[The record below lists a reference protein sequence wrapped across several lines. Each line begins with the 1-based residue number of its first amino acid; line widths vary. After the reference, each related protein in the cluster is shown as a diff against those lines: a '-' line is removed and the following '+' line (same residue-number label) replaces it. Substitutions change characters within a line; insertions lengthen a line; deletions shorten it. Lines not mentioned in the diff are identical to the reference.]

1 MLLTGGQNVT
11 LKIVGVMMLVLPSG
25 VVLPTITSIGHSSRD
40 PHCNLL
46 KEL

>member
-25 VVLPTITSIGHSSRD
+25 VLPTITSIGHSSRD

>member
-11 LKIVGVMMLVLPSG
+11 LKIVGVMMVLPSG
-25 VVLPTITSIGHSSRD
+25 VLPTITSIGHSSRD